1 MDPIHIGILV
11 QANVGISLISPPV
24 GVCLYVACGLSK
36 QPIET
41 VIKALIPFYI
51 VLVFTVLIISYI
63 PEIALYIPR
72 ILGYVD

>member
-1 MDPIHIGILV
+1 ML
-11 QANVGISLISPPV
+11 SLLARQREQLEYSD
-24 GVCLYVACGLSK
+24 VA
-36 QPIET
+36 IEN

-51 VLVFTVLIISYI
+51 VLVGTVLIISYI